1 MKIARLEEFIARA
14 CDHGIERSISAPRR
28 GGQDSDIYCNHQDSD
43 VSVQQR
49 TGIRI
54 TMHKNKQT
62 AAQERK
68 VGGETARIAFGV
80 YTTASYE

>member
-1 MKIARLEEFIARA
+1 MKSSSRLVHRTGEDRIA
-14 CDHGIERSISAPRR
+14 
-28 GGQDSDIYCNHQDSD
+28 IYCSDQDSD
-43 VSVQQR
+43 VRVQQR

-62 AAQERK
+62 AAQQRK
-68 VGGETARIAFGV
+68 VGGETARIAFDV